1 VLKIFLT
8 IALIA
13 IFCFKQ
19 SQDAKT
25 YKVEFESHHL
35 KFNKKELADI
45 IAETWQINN

>member
-1 VLKIFLT
+1 MKYIFLT

-35 KFNKKELADI
+35 EFNKKELADI
-45 IAETWQINN
+45 IAKTWQINN